1 MIERTFFEG
10 SWVQTGHTS
19 EILSNGRSSLPK
31 RSQRFVPLA
40 LVASIQGPSTEPL
53 IEDQGGYDVRS

>member
-10 SWVQTGHTS
+10 SLVRARRAC
-19 EILSNGRSSLPK
+19 ENLSSGRSSLPK

-40 LVASIQGPSTEPL
+40 LVASIQGPTAEPL
-53 IEDQGGYDVRS
+53 TEWLGRL